1 MLMGYAM
8 PARNNVG
15 MTQVL
20 RADFEAAPESVPLA
34 RRAVLRSLVGR
45 GLDRVAD
52 TTCLLT
58 SELVTNAVK
67 HAEQSLDVVVK
78 VDDVRV
84 RVEVH
89 DDGKRTPPSISDA
102 PQELGSY
109 WLLLLSDL
117 ANRWGFE
124 HERDG
129 GAVSWFEVELVD
141 QAEDL
146 HHTQRPAA
154 FSARS

>member
-1 MLMGYAM
+1 M
-8 PARNNVG
+8 PAKHKLG

-20 RADFEAAPESVPLA
+20 RADFEPAPESVPLA
-34 RRAVLRSLVGR
+34 RRAVLRTLIGR

-58 SELVTNAVK
+58 SELVTNAVQ
-67 HAEQSLDVVVK
+67 HAHQSLDVIVQ
-78 VDDVRV
+78 VDESRV

-89 DDGKRTPPSISDA
+89 DDGKRTPPPLAEA

-129 GAVSWFEVELVD
+129 GAVSWFEVELAD
-141 QAEDL
+141 
-146 HHTQRPAA
+146 PAPVGGVTA
-154 FSARS
+154 AHSLG

>member
-1 MLMGYAM
+1 
-8 PARNNVG
+8 

-20 RADFEAAPESVPLA
+20 RAEFEPAPESVPLA
-34 RRAVLRSLVGR
+34 RRAVLRTLVGR
-45 GLDRVAD
+45 GLDRIAD

-58 SELVTNAVK
+58 SELVTNAIQ
-67 HAEQSLDVVVK
+67 HAQHSLDVVVT
-78 VDDVRV
+78 VAENRV

-89 DDGKRTPPSISDA
+89 DDGKRTPLPLAEA

-117 ANRWGFE
+117 ANRWGFQ

-129 GAVSWFEVELVD
+129 GGVSWFEVEFDRDTDVRFD
-141 QAEDL
+141 AD
-146 HHTQRPAA
+146 TFPAR
-154 FSARS
+154 RS

>member
-1 MLMGYAM
+1 MLMGCAM
-8 PARNNVG
+8 PAKHKLG

-20 RADFEAAPESVPLA
+20 RADFEPAPESVPLA
-34 RRAVLRSLVGR
+34 RRAVLRTLMGR
-45 GLDRVAD
+45 GLDEIAD

-58 SELVTNAVK
+58 SELVTNAVQ
-67 HAEQSLDVVVK
+67 HASQSLDVVVE
-78 VDDVRV
+78 VDESRV

-89 DDGKRTPPSISDA
+89 DDGKRTPPPIAEA

-129 GAVSWFEVELVD
+129 GAVSWFEIELV
-141 QAEDL
+141 EGMP
-146 HHTQRPAA
+146 RPTTSVA
-154 FSARS
+154 SSSR

>member
-8 PARNNVG
+8 RARENLG

-20 RADFEAAPESVPLA
+20 RADFEPAPESVPLA
-34 RRAVLRSLVGR
+34 RRAVLRTLVGR
-45 GLDRVAD
+45 GLDRIAD

-58 SELVTNAVK
+58 SELVTNAVQ
-67 HAEQSLDVVVK
+67 HARQSLDVVVE
-78 VDDVRV
+78 VDEARV

-89 DDGKRTPPSISDA
+89 DDGKRTPPPLAEA

-109 WLLLLSDL
+109 WLLLLADL

-129 GAVSWFEVELVD
+129 GAVSWFEVELTDEVT
-141 QAEDL
+141 L
-146 HHTQRPAA
+146 PVRT
-154 FSARS
+154 SVLSTG